1 MGVVPANQRVIWGAG
16 DDAVV
21 GRTGRLRALT
31 RTFVLSSDLLPVGMS
46 GEKNQDIGEGH
57 RLQELKMKKI
67 RHQIWEHRVRT
78 LSLLLGIAGTLHL
91 SGLL

>member
-1 MGVVPANQRVIWGAG
+1 
-16 DDAVV
+16 
-21 GRTGRLRALT
+21 
-31 RTFVLSSDLLPVGMS
+31 MS